1 VDCGIVINRSGALN
15 QLEGGIIDGLS
26 AAMSQAVHIENGSAK
41 EKNFDSYKL
50 LRMKDAPDIEVHL
63 IDSDENPEGLGE
75 MSLPPVAAAL
85 CNAIFSA
92 TGKRIRKLPI
102 NLNEKRDI

>member
-1 VDCGIVINRSGALN
+1 V
-15 QLEGGIIDGLS
+15 
-26 AAMSQAVHIENGSAK
+26 EN
-41 EKNFDSYKL
+41 NFDSYKPM
-50 LRMKDAPDIEVHL
+50 RMKQVPAIEVVL
-63 IDSDENPEGLGE
+63 VDSNENPEGLGE

-102 NLNEKRDI
+102 DIKEAKIIS